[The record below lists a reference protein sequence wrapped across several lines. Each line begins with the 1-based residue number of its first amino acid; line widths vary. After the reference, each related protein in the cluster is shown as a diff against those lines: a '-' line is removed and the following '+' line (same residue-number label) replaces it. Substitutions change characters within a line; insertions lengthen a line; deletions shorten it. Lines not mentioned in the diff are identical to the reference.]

1 MHPPATTENAPPLLQ
16 AGAFIAS
23 AAALLLLT
31 AATLGR
37 GGEAGWAQG
46 LVLLAGGLG
55 LATAALTPM
64 FPPRQLHAAALL
76 WLLPIIGCWVQSLTL
91 PAFAHPFWAEAA
103 KALPGI
109 GSGSIALDPYAA
121 QSDALRLLAY
131 GGFAALGL
139 SLAACGQAQRATLAI
154 AATIA
159 LFSLAALLLVPDQPG
174 AAAGKVRHAAD
185 AAYPFT
191 SRNTFCAFAGT
202 GAVIAAANLA
212 ALPRRATLWWLT
224 VLAICTAALLA
235 SHSRAGLAATLIGL
249 ATAILI
255 ARPSRRTVPLAM
267 AAAAILATASLLSLT
282 GLRATALPDDLGIR
296 TAIWQASAAIALDHL
311 WLGLGSL
318 DRALQ
323 MQPGDWG
330 ERHIL
335 RAHNIYLQAIAER
348 GLPATIAA
356 LSAVALALAHS
367 ARGLRNRHPADRV
380 RPAIAFSAT
389 ALFASHGL
397 VDFSLYAPTNAAIL
411 SLLLGMACATL
422 PPALPRRQGF
432 ATNAQPFQS

>member
-1 MHPPATTENAPPLLQ
+1 MLPPDPTAFARPLLQ
-16 AGAFIAS
+16 LGASTATS
-23 AAALLLLT
+23 VTLVLLA

-46 LVLLAGGLG
+46 LVLLAGALG
-55 LATAALTPM
+55 LASATLTSVRL
-64 FPPRQLHAAALL
+64 PRLMIVAAAL
-76 WLLPIIGCWVQSLTL
+76 WLLTILWCWAQSFPLRPLVHTL
-91 PAFAHPFWAEAA
+91 WADAA
-103 KALPGI
+103 KALPGM
-109 GSGSIALDPYAA
+109 SGGGIALDPYAA
-121 QSDALRLLAY
+121 QGDALRLLAY

-139 SLAACGQAQRATLAI
+139 SLAARGQAQRATLAI

-356 LSAVALALAHS
+356 LSAVALALTHS
-367 ARGLRNRHPADRV
+367 ARGLRNRHPAGRV
-380 RPAIAFSAT
+380 RPAIAFGAT
-389 ALFASHGL
+389 AVFASHGL